1 MWKWCVSNLISPRR
15 NEVSAL
21 QEKTGQIALGNN
33 MPLLWAQQLPPYEQL
48 TQEENVS
55 LTGHQEM

>member
-1 MWKWCVSNLISPRR
+1 MKR